1 MNSTLV
7 PGSSLRDEHQLG
19 GRTGW
24 CCWGEGEGGE
34 SHCLGVNRD

>member
-19 GRTGW
+19 GRTDW
-24 CCWGEGEGGE
+24 CWREGEGGE